1 MNEHKWSAPAPV
13 LHEQFN
19 VWINFYEHILSQ
31 NSMEQ
36 LLNKPCIEAK
46 FASFVSCAEMLGQM
60 LYMITIVINGLVDH
74 FRDDL
79 NFCFAMSASN
89 GECINQSGG
98 K

>member
-1 MNEHKWSAPAPV
+1 
-13 LHEQFN
+13 
-19 VWINFYEHILSQ
+19 
-31 NSMEQ
+31 MEQ

-60 LYMITIVINGLVDH
+60 LYMITIVINDLVDH

-89 GECINQSGG
+89 GEDSIIWTKIHEKSTWIMLQPPRLLRRADGNASYFSIV
-98 K
+98 